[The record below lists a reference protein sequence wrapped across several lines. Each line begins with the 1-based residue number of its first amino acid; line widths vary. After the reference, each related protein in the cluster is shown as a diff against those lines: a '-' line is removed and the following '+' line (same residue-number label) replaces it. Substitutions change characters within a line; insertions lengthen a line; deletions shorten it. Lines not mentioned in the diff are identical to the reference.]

1 MAADLDP
8 STEALIRQ
16 RVAQF
21 CAPRGTKII
30 SSPWGTMRVHTP
42 GERVLHLPNG
52 RTVKVTTD
60 ASGQATQVESDHNQH
75 AVVRPATLNLKL
87 TRS

>member
-8 STEALIRQ
+8 STEALIQR

-21 CAPRGTKII
+21 CAPRGDKII
-30 SSPWGTMRVHTP
+30 STAWGTMRVKTP

-52 RTVKVTTD
+52 RVVKITTD
-60 ASGQATQVESDHNQH
+60 ASGHATQVESDHNQH
-75 AVVRPATLNLKL
+75 AIVRPKPLSLKL
-87 TRS
+87 RRS